1 MKKNNKGLFVLLLS
15 LIMVMTL
22 VLAGCGGGG
31 DSEGGEEASGDVTLR
46 LSVWGSDAEIAC
58 DQEVIDAFMEEHP
71 EYKVE
76 LEVINDDYLTKVET
90 EMLAGD
96 APDVIYGHP
105 KYFQKWA
112 SQDQLLD
119 LTEYFK
125 NSPELKDAE
134 HYSVDVYDAF
144 TYQGKDVATV
154 NGADTFLLYYNK
166 NLFDEAGVPYPTPD
180 WTWDDFLNACEKLTV
195 DKDGDG
201 TVDQYAITADWGH
214 EQIEAYMAAFG
225 GELYDDVNNPTTV
238 TANTNEGN
246 LKGLQMVYDLVY
258 KYNYAPTAE
267 QGEAMAGSFDQ
278 GLVAMNVDGVYDIV
292 YRSAEE
298 GGLEFPYGIVNL
310 PQEGDNAHCVAL
322 MAGYCIPKSAKNPD
336 AAWELAKFMESE
348 KGQTLLAKTGLITV
362 INKDVASSDEV
373 INIPNAP
380 DNHILRVTT
389 LDGAVNVD
397 AKLPNWQE
405 TLDTAWSPVIDK
417 LYNKDITVEEA
428 LDELQA
434 NLTDMLAKNAG

>member
-1 MKKNNKGLFVLLLS
+1 MKNRKYAALLLS
-15 LIMVMTL
+15 VLLVIVMALT
-22 VLAGCGGGG
+22 ACGGS
-31 DSEGGEEASGDVTLR
+31 DSGSGESSGEPATLR

-71 EYKVE
+71 DIKVE

-119 LTEYFK
+119 LTEYFN
-125 NSPELKDAE
+125 NSPELTDPE
-134 HYSVDVYDAF
+134 HYAVDLYDAF
-144 TYQGKDVATV
+144 TYQGKHYATI

-166 NLFDEAGVPYPTPD
+166 NLFDEAGVPYPSED
-180 WTWDDFLNACEKLTV
+180 WTWDDFLAACEKLTV

-201 TVDQYAITADWGH
+201 TIDQYAITADWGH
-214 EQIEAYMAAFG
+214 EHIQAYMAAFG
-225 GELYDDVNNPTTV
+225 GEIYDDVNNPTVV

-246 LKGLQMVYDLVY
+246 KKGLQMVYDLVH
-258 KYNYAPTAE
+258 KYNYAPNAE
-267 QGEAMAGSFDQ
+267 QSEAMAGSFDQ
-278 GLVAMNVDGVYDIV
+278 GLIAMNVDGVYDIV

-298 GGLEFPYGIVNL
+298 GGLEFPYGLAEL
-310 PQEGDNAHCVAL
+310 PQEGENAHAVAL
-322 MAGYCIPKSAKNPD
+322 MAGYCIPKTVENPD
-336 AAWELAKFMESE
+336 AAWELAKFMELE
-348 KGQTLLAKTGLITV
+348 KGQTLLAKSGLITV
-362 INKDVASSDEV
+362 INKDVATSDEV

-405 TLDTAWSPVIDK
+405 TLDTVWWPTIDK
-417 LYNKDITVEEA
+417 LYNGDLTVEQT
-428 LDELQA
+428 LDELQTG
-434 NLTDMLAKNAG
+434 LTDMLEQE

>member
-1 MKKNNKGLFVLLLS
+1 MKRKKLLALLVSVL
-15 LIMVMTL
+15 MVM
-22 VLAGCGGGG
+22 VLALAACGGSG
-31 DSEGGEEASGDVTLR
+31 SSEEASEPAGDGATLR

-90 EMLAGD
+90 EMLAGT

-112 SQDQLLD
+112 SQDLLLD
-119 LTEYFK
+119 LTDYF
-125 NSPELKDAE
+125 NASPELLDSE
-134 HYSVDVYDAF
+134 HYNTDIYEAFKYD
-144 TYQGKDVATV
+144 GKFVATV

-166 NLFDEAGVPYPTPD
+166 NLFDEAGVPYPTAD
-180 WTWDDFLNACEKLTV
+180 WTWDDFLSACEKLTI

-201 TVDQYAITADWGH
+201 TVDQYAITSDWWYP
-214 EQIEAYMAAFG
+214 QIEAYMSSFG
-225 GELYDDVNNPTTV
+225 GALYDDVNNPTVV

-246 LKGLQMVYDLVY
+246 LKGLQMAYDLTY

-267 QGEAMAGSFDQ
+267 QGEAMGGSFDQ
-278 GLVAMNVDGVYDIV
+278 GLIAMNVDGVYNIV

-298 GGLEFPYGIVNL
+298 GGLEFPYGIASL
-310 PQEGDNAHCVAL
+310 PKEGENAHDVAL

-336 AAWELAKFMESE
+336 AAWELAKFMESV
-348 KGQTLLAKTGLITV
+348 KGQTLLAKSGLITV

-373 INIPNAP
+373 IKIPNAP
-380 DNHILRVTT
+380 DNHIIRVTT
-389 LDGAVNVD
+389 LEGSVNCD
-397 AKLPNWQE
+397 AKLPNWEE
-405 TLDTAWSPVIDK
+405 TIDTAWNPVMDQLRNGDIDV
-417 LYNKDITVEEA
+417 NQA
-428 LDELQA
+428 LDLLQT
-434 NLTDMLAKNAG
+434 NLTDMLEKNNAN

>member
-1 MKKNNKGLFVLLLS
+1 MKKKGLLALLLS
-15 LIMVMTL
+15 LTMVFTFM
-22 VLAGCGGGG
+22 LASCGSS
-31 DSEGGEEASGDVTLR
+31 DSSGGEESGDSATLR
-46 LSVWGSDAEIAC
+46 LAVWGSDAEIAC

-96 APDVIYGHP
+96 PPDVIYGHP

-119 LTEYFK
+119 LTDYF
-125 NSPELKDAE
+125 NASPELLDSE
-134 HYSVDVYDAF
+134 HYATDVYDAF
-144 TYQGKDVATV
+144 TYQGKFYSTV

-166 NLFDEAGVPYPTPD
+166 NLFDEAGVPYPTDD
-180 WTWDDFLNACEKLTV
+180 WTWDDFLSACEKLTI

-201 TVDQYAITADWGH
+201 VIDQYAITSDWGH

-225 GELYDDVNNPTTV
+225 GELYDDVNNPTVV
-238 TANTNEGN
+238 TANTNEAN
-246 LKGLQMVYDLVY
+246 LKGLQMVYDLTF

-278 GLVAMNVDGVYDIV
+278 GLVAMNVDGVYNIV

-298 GGLEFPYGIVNL
+298 GGLEFPYGLAHL
-310 PQEGDNAHCVAL
+310 PYEGDNAHAVAL
-322 MAGYCIPKSAKNPD
+322 MAGYCVPKNVKDPE

-348 KGQTLLAKTGLITV
+348 RGQTLLAKSGLITV
-362 INKDVASSDEV
+362 INKDVASSSDV
-373 INIPNAP
+373 IDIPNAP

-405 TLDTAWSPVIDK
+405 TLDTAWSPVIDQ
-417 LYNKDITVEEA
+417 LYNGDIDVATA
-428 LDELQA
+428 LDNLQA
-434 NLTDMLAKNAG
+434 SLTDMLEKSNAE